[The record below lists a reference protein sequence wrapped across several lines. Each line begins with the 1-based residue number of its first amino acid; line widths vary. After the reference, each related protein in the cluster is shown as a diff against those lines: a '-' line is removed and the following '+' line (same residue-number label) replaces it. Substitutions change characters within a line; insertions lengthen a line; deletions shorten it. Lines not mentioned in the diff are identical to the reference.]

1 MPPLP
6 LSLPVFLSLIVVYI
20 ARIAMVQDDVVVVVV
35 VVVIVVVVAVNGLF
49 SLFAAGLTEG
59 HSERNAEAGN
69 ELFAPHA
76 RKLGH

>member
-1 MPPLP
+1 MDEKKREWVRG
-6 LSLPVFLSLIVVYI
+6 SECVFVRACV
-20 ARIAMVQDDVVVVVV
+20 RVRQ
-35 VVVIVVVVAVNGLF
+35 
-49 SLFAAGLTEG
+49 FAAGLTEG